1 MSRTLLLSA
10 CLVCLFGAAVAE
22 QTPAATQNTAPSKQ
36 QGALSPG
43 TYAYIDTSLGE
54 IICELLPSEA
64 PKTTA
69 NFVGL
74 VSGTKA
80 WTDPKTGKERR
91 TPFYNGLTFHRVI
104 KGFMIQ
110 GGDPLG
116 TGEGGPGFSI
126 DDEISPNLHFDK
138 PGLLAMAKR
147 SFPNSAGSQ
156 FFITTAPASWLES
169 KYSIFG
175 QVVAGQDVVDKI
187 SELPTDENDKPQT
200 PVRILKISIRR
211 IGAHTSVRSDAVS
224 GRPLTGR

>member
-10 CLVCLFGAAVAE
+10 CVLLLLGGAALA
-22 QTPAATQNTAPSKQ
+22 QTPETTQNTSPTPKQPAPL
-36 QGALSPG
+36 APG
-43 TYAYIDTSLGE
+43 TYAYIETSAGE
-54 IICELLPSEA
+54 IICELFPSEA

-69 NFVGL
+69 NFIGL
-74 VSGTKA
+74 ASGTKN
-80 WTDPKTGKERR
+80 WIDPKTGNERHR
-91 TPFYNGLTFHRVI
+91 PFYNGLIFHRVI

-156 FFITTAPASWLES
+156 FFITTAPTPWLES

-175 QVVAGQDVVDKI
+175 QVAVGQDIVDKI

-200 PVRILKISIRR
+200 PVRIVKISVRK
-211 IGAHTSVRSDAVS
+211 IGAHAAAKQ
-224 GRPLTGR
+224 